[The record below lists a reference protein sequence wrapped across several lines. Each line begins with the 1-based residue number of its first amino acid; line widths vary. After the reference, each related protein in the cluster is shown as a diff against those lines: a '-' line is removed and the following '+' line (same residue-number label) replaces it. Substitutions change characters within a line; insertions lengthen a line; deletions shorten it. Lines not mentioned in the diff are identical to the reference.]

1 MKSFKIFTICEICP
15 ADHSK
20 EEKIGV
26 TKAVSSLFENYFV
39 FSAAIKFG
47 LMNFVYYRRK
57 EGYK

>member
-1 MKSFKIFTICEICP
+1 MFTICEICP

-26 TKAVSSLFENYFV
+26 TKAVSSLFANYFV